1 MRLYI
6 QPSVISGK
14 TTIPPSKSHTLRAI
28 LFALMGEGKTTI
40 YNFLHSPDS
49 FAMIEAIKLLGA
61 KVKIYS
67 TQLEI
72 EGVGSRPSPAE
83 DVIDAGNS
91 GQILRF
97 IGALAA
103 LVPTYT
109 VITGDLSIRYNRPVT
124 PLLSALSQLGA
135 FAESSRQNGRAPI
148 LIKGPMHKGRAELDG
163 RDSQPVSGLIISTAF
178 AKHQTEIIVHR
189 PGEKP
194 WIDLTLHW
202 LDFLGIKYHNHNY
215 TRYVLYGDGHYTGFN
230 YSVPA
235 DLSSMAFPLAAA
247 LITRS
252 SITLKNV
259 AIDDVQGDKKFL
271 HALLAMGA
279 NLSIGRD
286 CVHLKEGG
294 ELRGRSFDIND
305 YIDALPILAVIGCF
319 ADGETKLYNGAI
331 ARKKECDRIFA
342 ICTELKKMGAN
353 IREREGGITLSSSN
367 LKGAHLKSYCDH
379 RIAMSLVVAALGATG
394 ASIIDGVE
402 CTQKTYPNFALEM
415 QQLGAN
421 IRVKP

>member
-1 MRLYI
+1 MKLYI
-6 QPSVISGK
+6 QPSTISGK

-40 YNFLHSPDS
+40 YNFLLSPDS
-49 FAMIEAIKLLGA
+49 FAMIEAVKLLGA
-61 KVKIYS
+61 KVKVQG

-72 EGVGSRPSPAE
+72 EGVGAHPSPAE
-83 DVIDAGNS
+83 DVIHAGNS

-103 LVPTYT
+103 LIPTYS
-109 VITGDLSIRYNRPVT
+109 VITGDSSIRHNRPTT

-148 LIKGPMHKGRAELDG
+148 LIKGPMCKGRTELDG

-178 AKHQTEIIVHR
+178 AKHQTEIIVHN

-215 TRYVLYGDGHYTGFN
+215 TRYILYGNGHYNGFN

-247 LITRS
+247 LVTRS

-271 HALLAMGA
+271 YALLAMGA
-279 NLSIGRD
+279 NISIERD
-286 CVHLKEGG
+286 SVHLEGG
-294 ELRGRSFDIND
+294 GRLQGKRFDIND
-305 YIDALPILAVIGCF
+305 YIDAMPILAVIGCF
-319 ADGETKLYNGAI
+319 ADGETELYNGAI
-331 ARKKECDRIFA
+331 AREKECDRISA

-353 IREREGGITLSSSN
+353 IREEEGGITLFHSK
-367 LKGAHLKSYCDH
+367 LKGAYLKSYSDH
-379 RIAMSLVVAALGATG
+379 RIAMSLAVAALGAKG
-394 ASIIDGVE
+394 ESIIDGVE
-402 CTQKTYPNFALEM
+402 CTQKTYPNFAM
-415 QQLGAN
+415 QMRKLGAN